1 MELQG
6 LRQAASQ
13 GTISLPP
20 PRDSEKLEDIPV
32 LRSCLA
38 LARGISDFR
47 EAFATSV
54 FPATIGKLM
63 TIVEA
68 KEQLYSKEEPFTL
81 KEYFYSTIVPNPS
94 ELSMV
99 RMESYVN
106 ACLEIGRAHV

>member
-54 FPATIGKLM
+54 FFLPL
-63 TIVEA
+63 
-68 KEQLYSKEEPFTL
+68 
-81 KEYFYSTIVPNPS
+81 S
-94 ELSMV
+94 E
-99 RMESYVN
+99 N
-106 ACLEIGRAHV
+106 